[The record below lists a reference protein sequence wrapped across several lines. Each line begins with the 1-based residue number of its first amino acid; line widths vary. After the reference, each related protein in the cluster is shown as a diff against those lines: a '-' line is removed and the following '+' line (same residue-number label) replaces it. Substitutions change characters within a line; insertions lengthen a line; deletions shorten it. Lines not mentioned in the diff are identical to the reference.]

1 MKKLYL
7 TLLLLLC
14 YVFVYSGQVKY
25 ENAPIVSRSDLNG
38 VDYSIIYEDE
48 GMTVVKLSTGEII
61 VVIEES

>member
-25 ENAPIVSRSDLNG
+25 ENVPIANWSDLNG

-48 GMTVVKLSTGEII
+48 GMILVKLSTGEII
-61 VVIEES
+61 VVIEEN

>member
-25 ENAPIVSRSDLNG
+25 ENVPIANWSDLNG

-48 GMTVVKLSTGEII
+48 GMILVKLSIGEII
-61 VVIEES
+61 VVIEEN